1 MATRDGQR
9 ASGQPLE
16 SELRH
21 RSRKSDGPG
30 IIDPV
35 IDDTNDLPFH
45 PYLLGAEPER
55 GAEPTAGQSGDES
68 PVGVAPIVV
77 APDPGPSF
85 ARTVDESVPV
95 FYVAWERDRVVL
107 GWLWWDDASGA
118 SWHVPNVFEEGA
130 READGRTLIAT
141 HPWVHELAAAFAEG
155 LTPSAAIQRLLAD
168 VPDDEGNLIPVQAPM
183 RARSLRHLE
192 QIAGLDD
199 YRAAEAR
206 WREAQGAAAASV
218 SAAVAADPAVAAAP
232 APAVVAAPVSAPAPA
247 ADPEPAAAPT
257 AAPTPAAP
265 AAPTRNRRRFPFF
278 WRRG

>member
-1 MATRDGQR
+1 M
-9 ASGQPLE
+9 
-16 SELRH
+16 
-21 RSRKSDGPG
+21 
-30 IIDPV
+30 

-55 GAEPTAGQSGDES
+55 GAEPTAGQSGDEP
-68 PVGVAPIVV
+68 PVGVAPIAV

-95 FYVAWERDRVVL
+95 FYVAWELDRVVL

-141 HPWVHELAAAFAEG
+141 HPWVHDLAAAFAEG

-168 VPDDEGNLIPVQAPM
+168 VPNDEGNLIPVQAPM

-218 SAAVAADPAVAAAP
+218 PAAVAADPAVAPAA
-232 APAVVAAPVSAPAPA
+232 AAPVSSPAPA

-257 AAPTPAAP
+257 PAAH